1 MLCSDQLIDT
11 LAVVVLRPQSSLEVS
26 EQDTAD
32 ARNLVAFM
40 SQHYN
45 HIFKVRRREQRG
57 ARQEPPYHI
66 LPNIYIPTNF
76 HGFISFGF

>member
-1 MLCSDQLIDT
+1 MLMDLSDQLSATLYVCMLCCDQMIDT
-11 LAVVVLRPQSSLEVS
+11 LAVMVLRPQSSLEVW

-57 ARQEPPYHI
+57 ARQEPL
-66 LPNIYIPTNF
+66 LPHFT
-76 HGFISFGF
+76 